1 MRLLCVLSGGK
12 HFYHLRFG
20 HLFRLVGKAV
30 ERRLAVDKYLQLK
43 TEVILV
49 LEQASG
55 YFMLL
60 TVFQPIKQ
68 VTTTP
73 VAEPPLNRNV
83 FLSVKSDVASTTNG
97 HERTA
102 TPSPAHSAMTGVNVT
117 RHIRHR
123 EAHRATKTSSFCFRH
138 SSSSPSTC

>member
-20 HLFRLVGKAV
+20 HLFRLVGKGV
-30 ERRLAVDKYLQLK
+30 ERRLAVDKYLQFE

-55 YFMLL
+55 YFILL

-68 VTTTP
+68 MTTTDL
-73 VAEPPLNRNV
+73 AESPL
-83 FLSVKSDVASTTNG
+83 S
-97 HERTA
+97 
-102 TPSPAHSAMTGVNVT
+102 
-117 RHIRHR
+117 
-123 EAHRATKTSSFCFRH
+123 
-138 SSSSPSTC
+138 